1 MSDKY
6 NLAIE
11 KKEKMI
17 AESEAKINEYRERI
31 KKLKNDVRELK
42 LKKKEAYGRKFLEMC
57 EKGNLDFENETLE
70 QLFAKA
76 GIQIPSDTK
85 KNSHDEETTEPKGHE
100 APMQSLELE
109 MMQ

>member
-1 MSDKY
+1 MNDPF
-6 NLAIE
+6 NIAIE

-17 AESEAKINEYRERI
+17 AESEAKINAYREKI
-31 KKLKNDVRELK
+31 KKLKADVRELK
-42 LKKKEAYGRKFLEMC
+42 QKKKAAYGRKFLEMC
-57 EKGNLDFENETLE
+57 EKGNLDFEDETLE

-76 GIQIPSDTK
+76 GIQIPSDTE
-85 KNSHDEETTEPKGHE
+85 KNSHDKETTETKGHD

>member
-1 MSDKY
+1 MNDPF
-6 NLAIE
+6 NIAIE
-11 KKEKMI
+11 KKKKMI
-17 AESEAKINEYRERI
+17 AESEAKINKYRDRI
-31 KKLKNDVRELK
+31 KKLKADVRVLK

-76 GIQIPSDTK
+76 GIQIPSDTEE
-85 KNSHDEETTEPKGHE
+85 NSHDEEITKPKENG

-109 MMQ
+109 MM